1 MTDPMGTEMDNQGK
15 ARAAFLLRPH
25 THALALE
32 QRILFDGAAA
42 AAVDQQHHD
51 SQATEA
57 KDSTPPATAVEARAQ
72 AAAPAPA
79 PRNLVVIDA
88 RLENRDQLAANL
100 PVGSTALVVD
110 AGQDA
115 IAAISNALAQLG
127 QVDSIQVFSHGA
139 TGQFTLGNQTF
150 TAQTVDQLGE
160 RLSAWRSELSS
171 SADIQLY
178 GCDVGAGSAGQ
189 ALVNELARWTGADVG
204 ASSNAT
210 GASSAGG
217 DWNLEVRNGDLD
229 KAIALSAD
237 TLSSFQ
243 GLLPDAS
250 PTVSISIPSP
260 DVLLGD
266 QFTFNIDL
274 RNTSSQVGYAPY
286 IDLFLPATG
295 KDGDDGIRFVSASY
309 LGQAVKSF
317 VVTFDAA
324 GNATHPLAK
333 DASGNA
339 LVINAASVGMK
350 PGDQFVVLQVPYAS
364 VSQDQPTITLQVNA
378 TLSNL
383 ADTSLTGGSP
393 DLTINARGGFEYGND
408 SLNNPTV
415 DPSLVEATLHGLVIH
430 PTLLDITQSINMNEG
445 ETATGPNFVHT
456 QTVTVTPADG
466 QTLHNVV
473 VTQSVP
479 ADVRVT
485 AITPG
490 AGGTLTSVTLRNGTV
505 LTDPALIN
513 AAIADPNI
521 FVVAYTIEYATLSA
535 PTSSTVDF
543 YVPEVGADG
552 NPVIDPTTGNPVTI
566 SFGPPTATGQWTPLD
581 PRDLTPP
588 ATDVDFT
595 ATGDGTGA
603 QFVAKSI
610 TLQKQAVL
618 QNDTGSTGLS
628 PGDTL
633 RYVLNVA
640 LSDYFAFGQNILREG
655 EFTITDTLA
664 DGQSIVGTPTMT
676 ISQNG
681 VSQTI
686 ALSYTSVVNADGT
699 TTLTVDIGKSIVN
712 AVGGQGL
719 GALFGDL
726 AFDDVQTAATTA
738 VISYNAR
745 INQAYT
751 TSHPPHTEI
760 NEGDRLGNN
769 ATVSANVLEDL
780 INLSQLPQTDGSSTL
795 STIPTSQVDIDLLK
809 VNGGNPPAD
818 GELRPGDVV
827 TFQLS
832 YDLVTGDYENFSLT
846 AYLPLPLLNVSGI
859 SWGVGNG
866 VGQWSFGAGDSDPS
880 RAISVSSGAGN
891 SVVFTFGNYTVNQ
904 AAGGRIELTFT
915 LRVGDQPF
923 ADQRSLDVLA
933 QSSQTTTIDKTV
945 LVSSDIAVVQSIAE
959 PVLNIKHGVVSSYNG
974 TVTGTT
980 GTWNKPGTT
989 GVPFSGSVT
998 DLSAIDGNITGID
1011 GGDMLRL
1018 ATALENTGG
1027 GGAFDVVT
1035 SITLPPDLSF
1045 VGGSLAAANLQIYR
1059 GDGTLLRAGVDYS
1072 VSGNQIT
1079 FLDAGFVA
1087 SLLPGRAGTT
1097 ADTSGQNIV
1106 VITYDVVANN
1116 AIAAGRT
1123 LQSTAVLSNY
1133 ASVNNGTDFTP
1144 TDLTDLANQQVA
1156 TPEIR
1161 KVFAGGSLTDNDSS
1175 ASHTTGNNL
1184 VVGES
1189 MLYDIVIT
1197 LPEGTTRNLSIDDL
1211 IPAGLRLDPSFNG
1224 GLGYQLILT
1233 AGGSGGSLSRDFL
1246 GNIVI
1251 SGMSGVGGTLGADGV
1266 DARFTFSASTTG
1278 VDNELGNNSFV
1289 IRVQLVVSNVQGNQA
1304 TRSLQNDARLR
1315 YQDPDGDTPN
1325 GSTPLDRTVNRS
1337 GGAPTVVVREPT
1349 LQITQAITSTPGV
1362 GGYDQG
1368 DRVDFTVT
1376 ISNGNGANDYA
1387 AFDINLLDIL
1397 PTELDNITLT
1407 GVLYQG
1413 GATNNGG
1420 VDFVI
1425 QNGRLI
1431 TASGANID
1439 IAKGG
1444 SITLRLTGVVNATAA
1459 GQATFANNARV
1470 QWTSLD
1476 GVNAGERTGADGVL
1490 NGGDLNDY
1498 RQISALLFPVSN
1510 GILISRV
1517 GGLPDTPPPSDGG
1530 GVITSAINE
1539 NVAIGELIRYRV
1551 VVLVPAGDN
1560 PNYQVRI
1567 ELAAGLEFLPADLN
1581 NILIALVSDNPNGLT
1596 TDANLIKGGT
1606 LWMPGSETSPVAGY
1620 LMPDLSGVNPTG
1632 IFDGNAT
1639 NLNIVK
1645 NADGSQTV
1653 TFNLGNVVNR
1663 ETVDGNIE
1671 GIVLDFNVRVTN
1683 VASNQ
1688 AGSTL
1693 GVKAIEHVG
1702 LPGQDV
1708 DRGMSDT
1715 LLEHV
1720 VEPSFDHVYKQVI
1733 DIQPGPSST
1742 TATVSVDFTQ
1752 NGGVPAY
1759 NVHLQDQFPNGSNYQ
1774 VQSILLNGTALNLNS
1789 LPAGVRISTNGA
1801 LSVDFDR
1808 LAVGDKVQVI
1818 YRVTVPSAVV
1828 VDNAASSAVLTWT
1841 SLPTSFETS
1850 GWGGSVPGTA
1860 GTAGGERTGQDGA
1873 AGLNNYVLSDGL
1885 GLGVVQGTLWNDTLS
1900 ATSSVTPDGPG
1911 FAGRTVQLNWAGADN
1926 TFGTADDRVFTTTTD
1941 ANGQYKFAVLPTG
1954 SYLVVMPQSIQLAAD
1969 NRYNVR
1975 IDTDTGTSANGL
1987 GSVALSLGEG
1997 AVRNADAG
2005 YVHLNEAP
2013 VNTIAGQHGQEDTVL
2028 HVLGLA
2034 IADSDAG
2041 SGIISVTLSVVNGVL
2056 WQTGTPPASNATPP
2070 GGAGRSLTLTGT
2082 LAQLN
2087 VLLSQVY
2094 YKGDQDFNTFR
2105 NAETLT
2111 MTTNDQGNFG
2121 DANGDGIPGQNPAD
2135 ALTDVDQVQIIVD
2148 PVNDPP
2154 IAVNDAADAV
2164 EAGGTNNQT
2173 PGSNPSFNVMSND
2186 SDVDIATNNDR
2197 IQVTSAG
2204 RQGGIQFGVQPNV
2217 ARIVTGAHGTLE
2229 IYSTGVV
2236 IYTVNNDDAA
2246 VQALRQFSDTLAD
2259 TFTYTI
2265 TDLSGATSTATIT
2278 ITIHGANDTPVAGD
2292 DAGNANEAGGVLNG
2306 DYDSVRDDAT
2316 GNVLGNDG
2324 DVDLNG
2330 ETKTVTGIR
2339 NLRERVS
2346 GPITDVPDGGSIDLD
2361 GTYGRLTIYSDGTYR
2376 YVVDN
2381 TKTAVERLVVGDT
2394 LLDYFTYR
2402 VTDEGGLSD
2411 LAELRITI
2419 HGSYDNPV
2427 ASDDR
2432 AVAQAAA
2439 TNDPSLESN
2448 PTGNVIL
2455 FPSRPGSAT
2464 QPGGN
2469 GVDTDV
2475 DRIDRPSAKLSV
2487 IGIGSGP
2494 EGTLTTLEGVQAG
2507 STSISG
2513 GKVID
2518 AIYAEINGSVAI
2530 DPDPFGT
2537 LTIGADGSFKFDVNS
2552 DNTTIRNL
2560 PVGQA
2565 VVVYYTY
2572 EIVDQ
2577 EGLKDRAQLVITIRG
2592 VNDPPVAQIVV
2603 GTAIEKGGVANN
2615 TGGSDAGGDVTLN
2628 ATDPEGDP
2636 INVYSVNGQTF
2647 PVDPSD
2653 PTNLTLP
2660 LVVNGTYG
2668 TLTIYRDGTYS
2679 FALNNANLDVEGLR
2693 LNTDRLFEGFTY
2705 VLTDHDPNDPTPVTP
2720 SELSD
2725 PSFILIVIHGAND
2738 NPVATDDG
2746 VQAVEAGGINNNHPG
2761 SDPSGN
2767 VLDNDTDVDSVDNG
2781 ETKTVGSVRTGAES
2795 AAGTAGS
2802 LGIELRGTYG
2812 WLTLNADGSYH
2823 YRLDNNDPRVQAL
2836 RTPADQLID
2845 DFTYAVVDTEGAQD
2859 LATLRITIIG
2869 ANDTPVAQNDNVVA
2883 IEKGGR
2889 DNNLPGFNPSG
2900 NVLTNDTDVDGG
2912 DVLEVTGV
2920 RQGLSNGTLGTAFTG
2935 TYGTLTLNADGTFS
2949 YVLDNDNPLVEALRN
2964 DDDRL
2969 EETFTYSIRDRDGAT
2984 SVAQLTISIHG
2995 RNDAP
3000 HAPSLSVIAVEAGG
3014 TFNGTPGISPT
3025 GNSLT
3030 DVRDVDA
3037 YGETRLVNG
3046 IRNGD
3051 RDSNGTFNAVDTT
3064 DTTLIGRYGVLH
3076 ITADGRF
3083 QYFIDNRLPAV
3094 EALKPGESLVEFFSY
3109 QVVDADGASDIGVL
3123 RVTVLGAWD
3132 APVAHDDLSLAL
3144 AQTQDGGTGYN
3155 PSGNVLTNDTD
3166 VDAGDGKVVSGIR
3179 VGAEVAGGTLEAVNA
3194 GTSNADGTIIQ
3205 GLYGQLIIGSDGS
3218 YTYNVD
3224 SDNPTVQAL
3233 SLLQTLVEHFTY
3245 EVRDNGG
3252 LVDLAQL
3259 SIIVFGRNDAP
3270 HANADSADA
3279 QEAGGLHNATPGLNP
3294 SGNVVANDTDLEG
3307 DTLTVFD
3314 IRTGGD
3320 ASGPANGVVGTPLRG
3335 LYGTLLMNAN
3345 GSWTYEVDNTLP
3357 AVEALRL
3364 SGQTLTEVF
3373 TYGIHDKFNASDFAR
3388 LTIVIHGANDTP
3400 IASDDA
3406 ATAVEAGGVNN
3417 GTPGVDPTGNVLDN
3431 DSDVD
3436 SPANGETRQVVQFS
3450 AENGRSVSAGQSLQ
3464 GLYGTLV
3471 INADGSYRYVVDNSN
3486 PTVQA
3491 MRSAGETLTEVF
3503 TYRMRDTAGAT
3514 SDARLTLTIQGA
3526 NDNPVARDDSNFASD
3541 QVPAPHTSGNVLPND
3556 SDVDGGDQLTVTGIR
3571 TGQENESGTAGSIGQ
3586 PIAGR
3591 YGTLVLNADG
3601 SYTYTIDL
3609 SNKEVL
3615 AAAGLGQVLKDYFTY
3630 TISDL
3635 TGLTDQAQLTI
3646 TLDISTPYIPPGP
3659 YVGLFAEDGRPHE
3672 PPLGFDPAIFVQP
3685 VVERID
3691 HNLSLSA
3698 WGADGSNID
3707 IFATPEIESQSIGAQ
3722 LGQVKGQF
3730 VARAVGESRRASD
3743 LDKRW
3748 VEGRHGVTSL
3758 SADGLLPDPSLW
3770 APLPGDMVAK
3780 SDKTAQT
3787 ARGFRAQLRDAA
3799 QRRSGN
3805 P

>member
-1 MTDPMGTEMDNQGK
+1 MDNQGK

-51 SQATEA
+51 SQPTEA

-72 AAAPAPA
+72 AAAPAPGA

-100 PVGSTALVVD
+100 PVGTTALVVD

-127 QVDSIQVFSHGA
+127 KVDSIQVFSHGA
-139 TGQFTLGNQTF
+139 TGQFTLGSQTF

-160 RLSAWRSELSS
+160 RLSAWRSELSPG
-171 SADIQLY
+171 ADIQLY
-178 GCDVGAGSAGQ
+178 GCDTGAGSAGQ
-189 ALVNELARWTGADVG
+189 TLVNELARWTGADVG
-204 ASSNAT
+204 ASSNTT
-210 GASSAGG
+210 GSTAAGG
-217 DWNLEVRNGDLD
+217 DWNLEVRAGDLD
-229 KAIALSAD
+229 KNIALSAS
-237 TLSSFQ
+237 TLDHFQ
-243 GLLPDAS
+243 GLLANAS

-266 QFTFNIDL
+266 QFTFNVDL
-274 RNTSSQVGYAPY
+274 RNTSSQVGFAPY

-309 LGQAVKSF
+309 LGHAVKSY

-333 DASGNA
+333 DASGKA
-339 LVINAASVGMK
+339 LVITAASVGMK

-364 VSQDQPTITLQVNA
+364 VSQDQPVISLQVTA

-383 ADTSLTGGSP
+383 ADTSLTTGSP

-415 DPSLVEATLHGLVIH
+415 DPSLVEASLHPLVIH
-430 PTLLDITQSINMNEG
+430 PTLLDITQSINMTEG

-505 LTDPALIN
+505 LTNPALIN

-521 FVVAYTIEYATLSA
+521 FVVSYSITYATLSA

-552 NPVIDPTTGNPVTI
+552 DPVIDPTTGNPVTI
-566 SFGPPTATGQWTPLD
+566 GFGAPTATGQWTPLD
-581 PRDLTPP
+581 PRDVTPP
-588 ATDVDFT
+588 ATDVDFS

-610 TLQKQAVL
+610 TLQKQALL
-618 QNDTGSTGLS
+618 QNDIGSTGLS

-640 LSDYFAFGQNILREG
+640 LSDYFAFGENLLREG
-655 EFTITDTLA
+655 QFTVTDTLA
-664 DGQSIVGTPTMT
+664 DGQRIVGTPTMT

-681 VSQTI
+681 VPQTI
-686 ALSYTSVVNADGT
+686 ALVYSAVANADGT
-699 TTLTVDIGKSIVN
+699 TTLTVDIGASILN
-712 AVGGQGL
+712 AVNNLGL
-719 GALFGDL
+719 GALYGDL

-738 VISYNAR
+738 VISYNAI

-769 ATVSANVLEDL
+769 ATVSATVLEDA
-780 INLSQLPQTDGSSTL
+780 INIGALQSDGSSTL
-795 STIPTSQVDIDLLK
+795 STIPTSQVDINLLK

-832 YDLVTGDYENFSLT
+832 YNLVTGDYENFSLT

-859 SWGVGNG
+859 GWSVGNG
-866 VGQWSFGAGDSDPS
+866 VGQWSLGAGNSDPA
-880 RAISVSSGAGN
+880 RAITVSSGAGN
-891 SVVFTFGNYTVNQ
+891 SVVFNFGNYTVNQ
-904 AAGGRIELTFT
+904 TTGGRIELTFT

-945 LVSSDIAVVQSIAE
+945 LVSSDVAVVQSIAE

-980 GTWNKPGTT
+980 GTWNKPGTS
-989 GVPFSGSVT
+989 GVPFGGSVT
-998 DLSAIDGNITGID
+998 DLAAIDGNITGID

-1018 ATALENTGG
+1018 ATAIENTGG

-1035 SITLPPDLSF
+1035 SITLPPDLAF

-1072 VSGNQIT
+1072 VSGSQIT
-1079 FLDAGFVA
+1079 FLDANFTA

-1123 LQSTAVLSNY
+1123 LQSTAILSNY

-1144 TDLTDLANQQVA
+1144 TDLTDIASQQVA
-1156 TPEIR
+1156 APEIR
-1161 KVFAGGSLTDNDSS
+1161 KVFAGGSLSDNDSS

-1189 MLYDIVIT
+1189 MLYDIVVT

-1211 IPAGLRLDPSFNG
+1211 IPAGLRLDTSFNG
-1224 GLGYQLILT
+1224 GRGYQLILT
-1233 AGGSGGSLSRDFL
+1233 AAGSGGSLSRDFL
-1246 GNIVI
+1246 GSIVI

-1266 DARFTFSASTTG
+1266 DARFAFSASTAG
-1278 VDNELGNNSFV
+1278 VDNEAGNSSFV
-1289 IRVQLVVSNVQGNQA
+1289 IRVQLVVSNVIGNQA
-1304 TRSLQNDARLR
+1304 TRSLQNDARLV

-1325 GSTPLDRTVNRS
+1325 GTTPLDRTVNRS
-1337 GGAPTVVVREPT
+1337 GGAPTVIVREPT
-1349 LQITQAITSTPGV
+1349 LQITQAITSTPGI

-1425 QNGRLI
+1425 QNGQLI
-1431 TASGANID
+1431 TANGANID

-1476 GVNAGERTGADGVL
+1476 GTNASERTGADGVL
-1490 NGGDLNDY
+1490 NGGTLNDY

-1517 GGLPDTPPPSDGG
+1517 GGLPDTPPPSDGA
-1530 GVITSAINE
+1530 GVTTSAINE
-1539 NVAIGELIRYRV
+1539 NVAVGELIRYRV

-1560 PNYQVRI
+1560 PNYQLRL
-1567 ELAAGLEFLPADLN
+1567 ELAAGLQFLPADLN

-1596 TDANLIKGGT
+1596 TDASLIKGGT
-1606 LWMPGSETSPVAGY
+1606 LWMAGSEASPVAGY
-1620 LMPDLSGVNPTG
+1620 ITPDLSGVNPTG

-1639 NLNIVK
+1639 HLNIVT
-1645 NADGSQTV
+1645 NANGSQTV
-1653 TFNLGNVVNR
+1653 TFNLGNVINR

-1708 DRGMSDT
+1708 DRGTSNT

-1720 VEPSFDHVYKQVI
+1720 VEPSFDRVHKQVV
-1733 DIQPGPSST
+1733 DIQPGPSTT

-1759 NVHLQDQFPNGSNYQ
+1759 NVHLQDQFPSGSNYQ
-1774 VQSILLNGTALNLNS
+1774 VQSILLNGTALNLGS
-1789 LPAGVRISTNGA
+1789 LPAGIRVSTGGA

-1841 SLPTSFETS
+1841 SLPTSFETG
-1850 GWGGSVPGTA
+1850 GWGGSVPGAA
-1860 GTAGGERTGQDGA
+1860 GTASGERTGQDGA
-1873 AGLNNYVLSDGL
+1873 AGLNNYVLSDGV
-1885 GLGVVQGTLWNDTLS
+1885 GLGVVQGTLWNDTNS
-1900 ATSSVTPDGPG
+1900 ATGSITPDGPG
-1911 FAGRTVQLNWAGADN
+1911 FAGRAVQLTWAGADN
-1926 TFGTADDRVFTTTTD
+1926 SFGTADDRVFNTVTD

-1954 SYLVVMPQSIQLAAD
+1954 NYLVVMPKSFQLAAD
-1969 NRYNVR
+1969 NRFNVR
-1975 IDTDTGTSANGL
+1975 IDTDTGTSASGL

-2013 VNTIAGQHGQEDTVL
+2013 VNTLAGQHGREDTVL
-2028 HVLGLA
+2028 HLLGLA
-2034 IADSDAG
+2034 VADADAG
-2041 SGIISVTLSVVNGVL
+2041 SGILSVTLSVQHGVL
-2056 WQTGTPPASNATPP
+2056 WQTATAPGPNAVPP

-2148 PVNDPP
+2148 PVNDAP
-2154 IAVNDAADAV
+2154 IARNDAADAV

-2173 PGSNPSFNVMSND
+2173 PGSNPSFNALAND
-2186 SDVDIATNNDR
+2186 SDVDIATNNDVIR
-2197 IQVTSAG
+2197 VATAG
-2204 RQGGIQFGVQPNV
+2204 RQGGTQFLVPNGSFQ
-2217 ARIVTGAHGTLE
+2217 AIAGGHGLLV
-2229 IYSTGVV
+2229 IYSSGAVT
-2236 IYTVNNDDAA
+2236 YTVDNTDAA
-2246 VQALRQFSDTLAD
+2246 VQALRQFSDTLTD

-2265 TDLSGATSTATIT
+2265 TDLAGATSTATIT
-2278 ITIHGANDTPVAGD
+2278 ITIHGANDAPVAVD
-2292 DAGNANEAGGVLNG
+2292 DPDSAAEAGGVNNSSG
-2306 DYDSVRDDAT
+2306 GQDAV
-2316 GNVLGNDG
+2316 GNVLTNDT
-2324 DVDLNG
+2324 DVDQFG

-2339 NLRERVS
+2339 TLRERVP
-2346 GPITDVPDGGSIDLD
+2346 GPITDVVSGVPQVIV
-2361 GTYGRLTIYSDGTYR
+2361 GTYGTLTINSDGSYR

-2381 TKTAVERLVVGDT
+2381 TKTAVERLVPGDT
-2394 LLDYFTYR
+2394 LNEYFTYR
-2402 VTDEGGLSD
+2402 VTDAGGLSD

-2419 HGSYDNPV
+2419 SGNHDNPV

-2439 TNDPSLESN
+2439 TNDPTLESN

-2455 FPSRPGSAT
+2455 FPSRPGSIT

-2475 DRIDRPSAKLSV
+2475 DRIDRPSSKLSV
-2487 IGIGSGP
+2487 IGIGSMREDPSTPLAGVGA
-2494 EGTLTTLEGVQAG
+2494 GT
-2507 STSISG
+2507 TSSNGTAIS
-2513 GKVID
+2513 
-2518 AIYAEINGSVAI
+2518 ASYAEINGAVVT

-2537 LTIGADGSFKFDVNS
+2537 LTIGADGSFRFDVNS
-2552 DNTTIRNL
+2552 DNATIQGL
-2560 PVGQA
+2560 PAGQA

-2603 GTAIEKGGVANN
+2603 ATAVEKGGIGNN
-2615 TGGSDAGGDVTLN
+2615 TGGSDPSGDITLN
-2628 ATDPEGDP
+2628 ATDPDGDL
-2636 INVYSVNGQTF
+2636 ISVYSVNGQTF
-2647 PVDPSD
+2647 PVDPSR
-2653 PTNLTLP
+2653 P

-2668 TLTIYRDGTYS
+2668 TLTIFRDGTYRY
-2679 FALNNANLDVEGLR
+2679 ALNNNDPTVDGLR
-2693 LNTDRLFEGFTY
+2693 LNTDHLFDGFTY
-2705 VLTDHDPNDPTPVTP
+2705 VLADDNASVGL
-2720 SELSD
+2720 SE
-2725 PSFILIVIHGAND
+2725 PSFVLIVIHGAND

-2746 VQAVEAGGINNNHPG
+2746 AVSVEAGGVNNNQPG

-2767 VLDNDTDVDSVDNG
+2767 VLDNDSDVDAVDLG
-2781 ETKTVGSVRTGAES
+2781 ETKAVDSVRTGSEFAT
-2795 AAGTAGS
+2795 GTAGS
-2802 LGIELRGTYG
+2802 LGVELRGTYG

-2823 YRLDNNDPRVQAL
+2823 YRLDNSDPRVQAL
-2836 RTPADQLID
+2836 RSAADQLTD
-2845 DFTYAVVDTEGAQD
+2845 DFTYAVIDTAGAQD
-2859 LATLRITIIG
+2859 LATLRITIHG
-2869 ANDTPVAQNDNVVA
+2869 ANDTPVAQNDNVIA

-2900 NVLTNDTDVDGG
+2900 NVLANDSDVDAG
-2912 DVLEVTGV
+2912 DTLVVTGV
-2920 RQGLSNGTLGTAFTG
+2920 RQGLNNGALGTAFVG

-2964 DDDRL
+2964 DNDRL
-2969 EETFTYSIRDRDGAT
+2969 EETFTYSIRDLAGAT

-3000 HAPSLSVIAVEAGG
+3000 HAPALAVFATEAGG

-3051 RDSNGTFNAVDTT
+3051 RSSNGTFNAVGNA
-3064 DTTLIGRYGVLH
+3064 DTTLLGRYGVLH
-3076 ITADGRF
+3076 IRADGQF
-3083 QYFIDNRLPAV
+3083 QYFINNRLPEV

-3144 AQTQDGGTGYN
+3144 AQTQNGGTGYN
-3155 PSGNVLTNDTD
+3155 PSGNVLNNDTD

-3179 VGAEVAGGTLEAVNA
+3179 VGTEAAGGTLEAVTA
-3194 GTSNADGTIIQ
+3194 GTSNADGTLIQ

-3224 SDNPTVQAL
+3224 SNNPAVQAL
-3233 SLLQTLVEHFTY
+3233 SLLETLVERFTY

-3259 SIIVFGRNDAP
+3259 NIIVFGRNDAP
-3270 HANADSADA
+3270 HANPDA
-3279 QEAGGLHNATPGLNP
+3279 AEAIEAGGLHNATPGFNP

-3335 LYGTLLMNAN
+3335 LYGTLLMNAD
-3345 GSWTYEVDNTLP
+3345 GSWSYEVDNSLP

-3373 TYGIHDKFNASDFAR
+3373 TYGIHDKFNASDYAR
-3388 LTIVIHGANDTP
+3388 LTIVIRGANDTP
-3400 IASDDA
+3400 IARDDA

-3417 GTPGVDPTGNVLDN
+3417 GTPGVDPSGNVLDN

-3436 SPANGETRQVVQFS
+3436 SVANGETRQVVQFS
-3450 AENGRSVSAGQSLQ
+3450 AQNGRSANAGQSLQ

-3471 INADGSYRYVVDNSN
+3471 INADGSYRYLVDNSN

-3491 MRSAGETLTEVF
+3491 LRSAGETLTEVF

-3556 SDVDGGDQLTVTGIR
+3556 SDVDGGDRLSVSGIR
-3571 TGQENESGTAGSIGQ
+3571 TGQENESGTAGTVGQ

-3609 SNKEVL
+3609 SNPEVL

-3630 TISDL
+3630 TVSDL
-3635 TGLTDQAQLTI
+3635 AGATDQALLTI

-3659 YVGLFAEDGRPHE
+3659 YVGLFAEDGRPLD
-3672 PPLGFDPAIFVQP
+3672 PVLGLEPAIFVQP

-3698 WGADGSNID
+3698 WGADGSNINL
-3707 IFATPEIESQSIGAQ
+3707 FATPEIQSLSLGAQ
-3722 LGQVKGQF
+3722 LGQIKGQF

-3780 SDKTAQT
+3780 PDKTAQT

>member
-1 MTDPMGTEMDNQGK
+1 MDNQGK

-51 SQATEA
+51 SQAAEA
-57 KDSTPPATAVEARAQ
+57 KDSAPPATAVEARAQ
-72 AAAPAPA
+72 ASAPAPSA

-100 PVGSTALVVD
+100 PVGSSALVID

-115 IAAISNALAQLG
+115 IATISNALAQLG
-127 QVDSIQVFSHGA
+127 KVDSIQVFSHGA

-150 TAQTVDQLGE
+150 TAQTVDQLGD
-160 RLSAWRSELSS
+160 RLSTWRSELSPG
-171 SADIQLY
+171 ADIQLY

-189 ALVNELARWTGADVG
+189 TLVNELARWTGADVG

-210 GASSAGG
+210 GSTRAGG
-217 DWNLEVRNGDLD
+217 DWNLEVRSGDVD
-229 KAIALSAD
+229 KGIALSAS
-237 TLSSFQ
+237 TLDHFQ
-243 GLLPDAS
+243 GLLANAS
-250 PTVSISIPSP
+250 PTVSVSIPSNN
-260 DVLLGD
+260 VLLGD
-266 QFTFNIDL
+266 QFTFNVDL

-286 IDLFLPATG
+286 VDLFLPATG

-333 DASGNA
+333 DSSGNP
-339 LVINAASVGMK
+339 LVISAASVGMK

-364 VSQDQPTITLQVNA
+364 VSQDQPVISLQVNA
-378 TLSNL
+378 SLSNL
-383 ADTSLTGGSP
+383 ADTSLTTGSP

-408 SLNNPTV
+408 ALNNPTV
-415 DPSLVEATLHGLVIH
+415 DPSLVEASLHPLVIH
-430 PTLLDITQSINMNEG
+430 PTLLDITQSINMTEG

-479 ADVRVT
+479 DDVRVT

-490 AGGTLTSVTLRNGTV
+490 AGGTLSSVTLRNGTV

-513 AAIADPNI
+513 AAIADPNV
-521 FVVAYTIEYATLSA
+521 FVVSYTITYATLSA
-535 PTSSTVDF
+535 PTSATVDF
-543 YVPEVGADG
+543 YVPEIGADG
-552 NPVIDPTTGNPVTI
+552 NPVLDPTTGNPVTI
-566 SFGPPTATGQWTPLD
+566 SFGPPTASGQWTPLD
-581 PRDLTPP
+581 PRDVTPP
-588 ATDVDFT
+588 ATDVDFS

-603 QFVAKSI
+603 RFVAKSI

-640 LSDYFAFGQNILREG
+640 LSDYFAFGENILREG
-655 EFTITDTLA
+655 RFTITDTLA

-681 VSQTI
+681 ASQTI
-686 ALSYTSVVNADGT
+686 ALVYSAVANADGT
-699 TTLTVDIGKSIVN
+699 TTLTIDIGTSVLN
-712 AVGGQGL
+712 AVGGLGV

-738 VISYNAR
+738 VISYNAV
-745 INQAYT
+745 IKQAYT
-751 TSHPPHTEI
+751 TSHPPHSEI
-760 NEGDRLGNN
+760 NEGDSLGNN
-769 ATVSANVLEDL
+769 ATVSATVLEDI
-780 INLSQLPQTDGSSTL
+780 INIGGLQSDGSSTL
-795 STIPTSQVDIDLLK
+795 STIPTSQVDIDLLR
-809 VNGGNPPAD
+809 VNGANPPAD

-832 YDLVTGDYENFSLT
+832 YNLVTGDYENFSLT

-859 SWGVGNG
+859 GWAVGNG
-866 VGQWSFGAGDSDPS
+866 VGQWSLGPGNSDPA
-880 RAISVSSGAGN
+880 RAITVTSGTGN
-891 SVVFTFGNYTVNQ
+891 SVVFNFGNYTVNQ
-904 AAGGRIELTFT
+904 TSGGRIELTFT

-933 QSSQTTTIDKTV
+933 QSSQTTTINKTV

-980 GTWNKPGTT
+980 GTWNKPGTS
-989 GVPFSGSVT
+989 GVPFSGKVT

-1018 ATALENTGG
+1018 ATAIENSGG

-1035 SITLPPDLSF
+1035 SITLPPDLAF

-1059 GDGTLLRAGVDYS
+1059 GDGTLLRSGVDYS

-1087 SLLPGRAGTT
+1087 SLLPGRAGTA

-1123 LQSTAVLSNY
+1123 LQSTAILSNY

-1144 TDLTDLANQQVA
+1144 TDLTDIANQQVA
-1156 TPEIR
+1156 APEIR
-1161 KVFAGGSLTDNDSS
+1161 KVFAGGSLSDNDSS

-1189 MLYDIVIT
+1189 MLYDIVVT

-1211 IPAGLRLDPSFNG
+1211 IPAGLRLDTSFNG
-1224 GLGYQLILT
+1224 GRGYQLILT
-1233 AGGSGGSLSRDFL
+1233 AAGSGGSLSRDFL

-1266 DARFTFSASTTG
+1266 DARFTFSASNNG
-1278 VDNELGNNSFV
+1278 VDNETGNNSFV
-1289 IRVQLVVSNVQGNQA
+1289 IRVQLVASNVMSNQA
-1304 TRSLQNDARLR
+1304 TRSLQNDARLV

-1325 GSTPLDRTVNRS
+1325 GVTPLDRTVNRS

-1368 DRVDFTVT
+1368 DRVDFTLT

-1425 QNGRLI
+1425 QNGQLI
-1431 TASGANID
+1431 TANGANID

-1459 GQATFANNARV
+1459 GEATFANNARV

-1476 GVNAGERTGADGVL
+1476 GANAGERTGADGVL
-1490 NGGDLNDY
+1490 NGGTLNDY

-1539 NVAIGELIRYRV
+1539 NVAIGEVIRYRV

-1567 ELAAGLEFLPADLN
+1567 ELGAGLQFLPADLN

-1606 LWMPGSETSPVAGY
+1606 LWMQGNETSPVAGY

-1639 NLNIVK
+1639 NLRITTNG
-1645 NADGSQTV
+1645 NGSQTV

-1708 DRGMSDT
+1708 DRGTSDT

-1720 VEPSFDHVYKQVI
+1720 VEPSFDRVFKQVI
-1733 DIQPGPSST
+1733 DIQPGPSTT

-1774 VQSILLNGTALNLNS
+1774 VQGILLNGTALNLNS

-1850 GWGGSVPGTA
+1850 GWGGSVPGAA
-1860 GTAGGERTGQDGA
+1860 GTASGERTGQDGA

-1885 GLGVVQGTLWNDTLS
+1885 GLGVVQGTLWNDTNS
-1900 ATSSVTPDGPG
+1900 ATGSITPDGPG
-1911 FAGRTVQLNWAGADN
+1911 FAGRTVQLTWAGADN
-1926 TFGTADDRVFTTTTD
+1926 SFGTADDRVFSTVTD

-1954 SYLVVMPQSIQLAAD
+1954 NYLVVMPQSFQLAAD
-1969 NRYNVR
+1969 NRFNVR
-1975 IDTDTGTSANGL
+1975 IDTDTGTSASGL
-1987 GSVALSLGEG
+1987 GSVSLALGEG
-1997 AVRNADAG
+1997 AMRNADAG

-2028 HVLGLA
+2028 HLLGLA
-2034 IADSDAG
+2034 VADSDAG
-2041 SGIISVTLSVVNGVL
+2041 SGILSITLTVQHGVL

-2070 GGAGRSLTLTGT
+2070 GGAGRTLTLTGT

-2111 MTTNDQGNFG
+2111 MTTNDRGNFG

-2154 IAVNDAADAV
+2154 IARNDAADAV

-2173 PGSNPSFNVMSND
+2173 PGSNPSFNVLDND
-2186 SDVDIATNNDR
+2186 SDVDIATNNDVIR
-2197 IQVTSAG
+2197 VTSVG
-2204 RQGGIQFGVQPNV
+2204 KLGSPELGVSNNTF
-2217 ARIVTGAHGTLE
+2217 RIVSGDYGALL
-2229 IYSTGVV
+2229 IYSTGAA
-2236 IYTVNNDDAA
+2236 IYLVDNSDAA
-2246 VQALRQFSDTLAD
+2246 VQALRLSTDTLTD

-2265 TDLSGATSTATIT
+2265 TDLAGATSSASIT
-2278 ITIHGANDTPVAGD
+2278 ITIHGANDAPVAGD
-2292 DAGNANEAGGVLNG
+2292 DLGNATEAGGRNNG
-2306 DYDSVRDDAT
+2306 DYSPTQDAT
-2316 GNVLGNDG
+2316 GNVLTNDT
-2324 DVDLNG
+2324 DVDQNG
-2330 ETKTVTGIR
+2330 ETKAVTGIR

-2346 GPITDVPDGGSIDLD
+2346 GPITDVPSGGSVSLD
-2361 GTYGRLTIYSDGTYR
+2361 GTYGRLTINADGSYR

-2381 TKTAVERLVVGDT
+2381 TKTAVERLVRGDT
-2394 LLDYFTYR
+2394 LIDYFTYR
-2402 VTDEGGLSD
+2402 VTDKGGLSD

-2419 HGSYDNPV
+2419 TGSYDNPV
-2427 ASDDR
+2427 ASDDQ

-2439 TNDPSLESN
+2439 TNDPTLESN

-2455 FPSRPGSAT
+2455 FPSRPGTIT

-2475 DRIDRPSAKLSV
+2475 DRIDRPSSKLSV
-2487 IGIGSGP
+2487 IGIGSMREDPSALLNGVGADTNSSN
-2494 EGTLTTLEGVQAG
+2494 GTPVNAT
-2507 STSISG
+2507 
-2513 GKVID
+2513 
-2518 AIYAEINGSVAI
+2518 YAEINGVAVT

-2552 DNTTIRNL
+2552 DNITIRNL
-2560 PVGQA
+2560 PAGQA

-2592 VNDPPVAQIVV
+2592 VNDPPVAQIIVA
-2603 GTAIEKGGVANN
+2603 TAVEKGGVSNGS
-2615 TGGSDAGGDVTLN
+2615 GGSDPSGDVTTL
-2628 ATDPEGDP
+2628 AFDPDGDP
-2636 INVYSVNGQTF
+2636 ISVYSVNGQTF
-2647 PVDPSD
+2647 PAD
-2653 PTNLTLP
+2653 LTRP
-2660 LVVNGTYG
+2660 LVVAGTYG

-2679 FALNNANLDVEGLR
+2679 YALNNGDPTVEGLR
-2693 LNTDRLFEGFTY
+2693 LNTDHLFEGFTY
-2705 VLTDHDPNDPTPVTP
+2705 VLTDNTDPTGATG
-2720 SELSD
+2720 LSD

-2738 NPVATDDG
+2738 NPVASDDG
-2746 VQAVEAGGINNNHPG
+2746 MDPLHPVLAVEAGGVNNNHPG
-2761 SDPSGN
+2761 VDPSGN
-2767 VLDNDTDVDSVDNG
+2767 VLDNDTDVDSVDYD
-2781 ETKTVGSVRTGAES
+2781 ETKSVGSVRTGSEFAT
-2795 AAGTAGS
+2795 GTAGS
-2802 LGIELRGTYG
+2802 LGVELRGTYG
-2812 WLTLNADGSYH
+2812 WLTLNPDGSYH

-2836 RTPADQLID
+2836 RSAADQLTD
-2845 DFTYAVVDTEGAQD
+2845 DFTYAVVDTAGAQD
-2859 LATLRITIIG
+2859 LATLRITIHG
-2869 ANDTPVAQNDNVVA
+2869 ANDTPVAQNDNVLA

-2889 DNNLPGFNPSG
+2889 DNNLPGYNPSG
-2900 NVLTNDTDVDGG
+2900 NVLDNDRDVDAG
-2912 DVLEVTGV
+2912 DALVVTGV
-2920 RQGLSNGTLGTAFTG
+2920 RQGLRNGSLGRAFDG
-2935 TYGTLTLNADGTFS
+2935 AYGTLILNADGSFS

-2964 DDDRL
+2964 DNDRL
-2969 EETFTYSIRDRDGAT
+2969 EETFTYSIRDLAGAT

-3000 HAPSLSVIAVEAGG
+3000 HAPALAVFAVEAGG
-3014 TFNGTPGISPT
+3014 TFNGTAGVSPT

-3051 RDSNGTFNAVDTT
+3051 ISSNATFNAVGNG
-3064 DTTLIGRYGVLH
+3064 DTTLLGRYGVLH
-3076 ITADGRF
+3076 IKADGQF
-3083 QYFIDNRLPAV
+3083 QYFINNRLPEV

-3179 VGAEVAGGTLEAVNA
+3179 IGAEAAGGALEAVNA
-3194 GTSNADGTIIQ
+3194 GTSNADGTIVQ
-3205 GLYGQLIIGSDGS
+3205 GLYGQLIIGADGS

-3224 SDNPTVQAL
+3224 SDNPAVQAL

-3270 HANADSADA
+3270 HANPDSADA

-3307 DTLTVFD
+3307 DTLTVFE

-3320 ASGPANGVVGTPLRG
+3320 GSGPANGVVGTPLRG
-3335 LYGTLLMNAN
+3335 LYGTLLIQAD
-3345 GSWTYEVDNTLP
+3345 GSWSYEVDNNLA
-3357 AVEALRL
+3357 AVQALRL

-3373 TYGIHDKFNASDFAR
+3373 TYGIHDKFNASSQAR

-3406 ATAVEAGGVNN
+3406 AIAVEAGGVNN

-3450 AENGRSVSAGQSLQ
+3450 AENGHSASAGQSLQ

-3491 MRSAGETLTEVF
+3491 LRSAGETLTEVF

-3541 QVPAPHTSGNVLPND
+3541 QVLAPHTSGNVLPND
-3556 SDVDGGDQLTVTGIR
+3556 SDVDGGDQLSVTGIR
-3571 TGQENESGTAGSIGQ
+3571 TGQENESGRAGTIGQ

-3609 SNKEVL
+3609 SNPEVL

-3635 TGLTDQAQLTI
+3635 AGATDQALLTI

-3659 YVGLFAEDGRPHE
+3659 YVGLFAGDGRPLA
-3672 PPLGFDPAIFVQP
+3672 PVLGLEPAIFVQP

-3698 WGADGSNID
+3698 WGADGSNLD
-3707 IFATPEIESQSIGAQ
+3707 IFATPEIESQSLGAQ
-3722 LGQVKGQF
+3722 LGQIKGQF

-3748 VEGRHGVTSL
+3748 VDGRHGVTSL

-3770 APLPGDMVAK
+3770 APLPADMVAK
-3780 SDKTAQT
+3780 PDKTAQT

>member
-1 MTDPMGTEMDNQGK
+1 LTDPTGIEMDNQGK

-51 SQATEA
+51 TQAAEA
-57 KDSTPPATAVEARAQ
+57 KDSTPPATAVEARA
-72 AAAPAPA
+72 PAPSA

-100 PVGSTALVVD
+100 PVGSNSLVID

-127 QVDSIQVFSHGA
+127 KVDSIQVFSHGA

-150 TAQTVDQLGE
+150 TAQTVDQLGD
-160 RLSAWRSELSS
+160 RLSAWRGELNPG
-171 SADIQLY
+171 ADIQLY

-189 ALVNELARWTGADVG
+189 TLVNELARWTGADVG

-210 GASSAGG
+210 GSTRFGG
-217 DWNLEVRNGDLD
+217 DWNLEVRSGDVD
-229 KAIALSAD
+229 KGIALAAS
-237 TLSSFQ
+237 TLDHFQ
-243 GLLPDAS
+243 GLLANAS
-250 PTVSISIPSP
+250 PTVNIGIPST

-266 QFTFNIDL
+266 QFTFNVDL
-274 RNTSSQVGYAPY
+274 RNTSSQVGFAPY

-295 KDGDDGIRFVSASY
+295 KDGDDGIRFISASY
-309 LGQAVKSF
+309 LGQAVKSY

-324 GNATHPLAK
+324 GNAVHPLAK
-333 DASGNA
+333 DSNGNA
-339 LVINAASVGMK
+339 LVISAASVGMK

-364 VSQDQPTITLQVNA
+364 VSQDQPVISLQVNA
-378 TLSNL
+378 SLSNL
-383 ADTSLTGGSP
+383 ADTSLTTGSP
-393 DLTINARGGFEYGND
+393 DLTITARGGFEYGND

-415 DPSLVEATLHGLVIH
+415 DPSLVEATLHPLVIH
-430 PTLLDITQSINMNEG
+430 PTLLDITQSINMTEG

-456 QTVTVTPADG
+456 ETVTVTPADG

-479 ADVRVT
+479 EDVRVT

-505 LTDPALIN
+505 LTNPALIN
-513 AAIADPNI
+513 AAIADPNV
-521 FVVAYTIEYATLSA
+521 FVVSYTITYATLSA

-543 YVPEVGADG
+543 YVPEIGADG
-552 NPVIDPTTGNPVTI
+552 NPVLDPTTGNPVTI
-566 SFGPPTATGQWTPLD
+566 SFGPPTASGQWTPLD
-581 PRDLTPP
+581 PRDVTPP
-588 ATDVDFT
+588 NTQVDFS

-618 QNDTGSTGLS
+618 QIDTGTTGLS

-655 EFTITDTLA
+655 QFTVTDTLA
-664 DGQSIVGTPTMT
+664 DGQTLVGTPTMT

-681 VSQTI
+681 VTRSI
-686 ALSYTSVVNADGT
+686 ALVYSPPIVNADGT
-699 TTLTVDIGKSIVN
+699 TTLTLDIGTSLLN
-712 AVGGQGL
+712 AVGGLGL

-726 AFDDVQTAATTA
+726 SFDNQQTSATTA
-738 VISYNAR
+738 VISYNAL
-745 INQAYT
+745 INQAYV
-751 TSHPPHTEI
+751 SNHPPHKEI
-760 NEGDRLGNN
+760 NEGDSLGNN
-769 ATVSANVLEDL
+769 ATVTATIVEDAV
-780 INLSQLPQTDGSSTL
+780 NLGGTQSDGSSTL

-809 VNGGNPPAD
+809 VNGNNPPAD
-818 GELRPGDVV
+818 GELRPGDLV

-846 AYLPLPLLNVSGI
+846 AYLPLPLLNVSGLT
-859 SWGVGNG
+859 WTVGAG
-866 VGQWSFGAGDSDPS
+866 AGQWSLGLGNSDPG
-880 RAISVSSGAGN
+880 RTISVSSGAGN
-891 SVVFTFGNYTVNQ
+891 SVVFNFGNYTVNQ
-904 AAGGRIELTFT
+904 ITGGRIELTFT

-980 GTWNKPGTT
+980 GTWAKPGTG

-1018 ATALENTGG
+1018 ATAIENSGG

-1035 SITLPPDLSF
+1035 SITLPPDLTF

-1059 GDGTLLRAGVDYS
+1059 GDGTLLRLGVDYS
-1072 VSGNQIT
+1072 VAGNQIT

-1087 SLLPGRAGTT
+1087 SLLPGRAGTA
-1097 ADTSGQNIV
+1097 ADASGQNIV
-1106 VITYDVVANN
+1106 VITYDVVANTT
-1116 AIAAGRT
+1116 IAAGRT
-1123 LQSTAVLSNY
+1123 LQSTAILSNY

-1144 TDLTDLANQQVA
+1144 IDLTDVANQQVA
-1156 TPEIR
+1156 APEIR

-1189 MLYDIVIT
+1189 MLYDIVVT
-1197 LPEGTTRNLSIDDL
+1197 LPEGTTRNLTIDDL
-1211 IPAGLRLDPSFNG
+1211 IPAGLRLDTSFNG
-1224 GLGYQLILT
+1224 GRGYQLILT

-1251 SGMSGVGGTLGADGV
+1251 SGMTGVGGTLGADGV

-1278 VDNELGNNSFV
+1278 VDNEVGNNSFV

-1304 TRSLQNDARLR
+1304 TRSLQNDARMT

-1325 GSTPLDRTVNRS
+1325 GATPLDRTVNLT
-1337 GGAPTVVVREPT
+1337 GGAPTIVVREPT
-1349 LQITQAITSTPGV
+1349 LQITQTITSTPGV

-1368 DRVDFTVT
+1368 DRVDFTIT

-1387 AFDINLLDIL
+1387 AFDINLLDVL
-1397 PTELDNITLT
+1397 PTELDNVTLT

-1425 QNGRLI
+1425 QNGQLV
-1431 TASGANID
+1431 TANGANID

-1459 GQATFANNARV
+1459 GKAAFANNAQV

-1476 GVNAGERTGADGVL
+1476 GTNAGERTGADGVL
-1490 NGGDLNDY
+1490 NGGTLNDY
-1498 RQISALLFPVSN
+1498 RQISALLIPVSN

-1517 GGLPDTPPPSDGG
+1517 GGLPDTPPPSDGA
-1530 GVITSAINE
+1530 GVTTSAINE
-1539 NVAIGELIRYRV
+1539 TVAIGEVIRYRV

-1560 PNYQVRI
+1560 PDYQVRI

-1581 NILIALVSDNPNGLT
+1581 NILIALLSDNPGGLT
-1596 TDANLIKGGT
+1596 TDASLIKGGT
-1606 LWMPGSETSPVAGY
+1606 LWMSGSETSPVAAY
-1620 LMPDLSGVNPTG
+1620 LMSDLSGVEPTG

-1639 NLNIVK
+1639 NLRIVT
-1645 NADGSQTV
+1645 NANGSQTV
-1653 TFNLGNVVNR
+1653 TFNLGNLVNT
-1663 ETVDGNIE
+1663 ETVDGNLE
-1671 GIVLDFNVRVTN
+1671 GVVLDFNVRVTN

-1720 VEPSFDHVYKQVI
+1720 VEPNFDRVYKQVI

-1774 VQSILLNGTALNLNS
+1774 VQSILLNGTALNLAN
-1789 LPAGVRISTNGA
+1789 LPAGVRISTSGA

-1860 GTAGGERTGQDGA
+1860 GTSGGERTGQDGA
-1873 AGLNNYVLSDGL
+1873 SGLNNYVLSDGV
-1885 GLGVVQGTLWNDTLS
+1885 GLGVVQGTLWNDTNS
-1900 ATSSVTPDGPG
+1900 ATGSVTPDGPG
-1911 FAGRTVQLNWAGADN
+1911 FAGRTVQLTWAGSDN

-1954 SYLVVMPQSIQLAAD
+1954 NYLVVMPQSFQLAPD
-1969 NRYNVR
+1969 NRFQVR
-1975 IDTDTGTSANGL
+1975 IDTDTGTSSSGL
-1987 GSVALSLGEG
+1987 GSVSLSLGEG
-1997 AVRNADAG
+1997 ATRNADAG

-2028 HVLGLA
+2028 HLLGLV

-2041 SGIISVTLSVVNGVL
+2041 NGIMSVTLTVQHGVL
-2056 WQTGTPPASNATPP
+2056 WQTATAPGPNATPP
-2070 GGAGRSLTLTGT
+2070 GNAARTLTLTGT

-2111 MTTNDQGNFG
+2111 MTTNDRGNFG
-2121 DANGDGIPGQNPAD
+2121 DANNDGIPGQNPAD
-2135 ALTDVDQVQIIVD
+2135 ALTDTDQVQIIID
-2148 PVNDPP
+2148 PVNDAP
-2154 IAVNDAADAV
+2154 IARNDDAGAV
-2164 EAGGTNNQT
+2164 EAGGKNNQT
-2173 PGSNPSFNVMSND
+2173 PGSNPSFNVLAND
-2186 SDVDIATNNDR
+2186 SDVDIATNNDVLR
-2197 IQVTSAG
+2197 VISAG
-2204 RQGGIQFGVQPNV
+2204 RQGNNELAVPSGSFQT
-2217 ARIVTGAHGTLE
+2217 VTGQHGVMV
-2229 IYSTGVV
+2229 IFSTGVV
-2236 IYTVNNDDAA
+2236 IYTVDNNDTA
-2246 VQALRQFSDTLAD
+2246 VQQLRQFTDTLTD

-2265 TDLSGATSTATIT
+2265 TDLAGATATATIT
-2278 ITIHGANDTPVAGD
+2278 ITIHGANDTPVAVD
-2292 DAGNANEAGGVLNG
+2292 DPVTAVEAGGVNNNAPG
-2306 DYDSVRDDAT
+2306 VDPI
-2316 GNVLGNDG
+2316 GNVLLNDT
-2324 DVDLNG
+2324 DVDRYG
-2330 ETKTVTGIR
+2330 ESLSVTGIR
-2339 NLRERVS
+2339 NLRETAN
-2346 GPITDVPDGGSIDLD
+2346 GPITNVPPGGSITLV
-2361 GTYGRLTIYSDGTYR
+2361 GTYGSLTIDSAGNFH

-2381 TKTAVERLVVGDT
+2381 TKTAVERLVPGDT
-2394 LLDYFTYR
+2394 LIEYFTYR
-2402 VTDEGGLSD
+2402 VTDAGGLSD

-2419 HGSYDNPV
+2419 TGSYDNPV
-2427 ASDDR
+2427 ASDDQ

-2455 FPSRPGSAT
+2455 FPSRPGPIT

-2475 DRIDRPSAKLSV
+2475 DRVDRPSSKLV
-2487 IGIGSGP
+2487 LTGIASGTELSNP
-2494 EGTLTTLEGVQAG
+2494 TLLAVNG
-2507 STSISG
+2507 STDSSNG
-2513 GKVID
+2513 RAID
-2518 AIYAEINGSVAI
+2518 ATYAEIGGLQVT
-2530 DPDPFGT
+2530 DPAPFGT

-2552 DNTTIRNL
+2552 DNATIQGL
-2560 PVGQA
+2560 AAGQT

-2572 EIVDQ
+2572 EITDT
-2577 EGLKDRAQLVITIRG
+2577 EGLTDRAQLVITIRG
-2592 VNDPPVAQIVV
+2592 VNDPPVAQIIVA
-2603 GTAIEKGGVANN
+2603 TAVEKGGVNN
-2615 TGGSDAGGDVTLN
+2615 GTPGSDPSGDVTTL
-2628 ATDPEGDP
+2628 AVDPDGDP
-2636 INVYSVNGQTF
+2636 ISVYSVNGQTF
-2647 PVDPSD
+2647 PTDPA
-2653 PTNLTLP
+2653 LP
-2660 LVVNGTYG
+2660 LVVTGTYG

-2679 FALNNANLDVEGLR
+2679 YALNNGDPTVEGLR
-2693 LNTDRLFEGFTY
+2693 LNTDHLFEGFTY
-2705 VLTDHDPNDPTPVTP
+2705 VLTDNTDPSGATG
-2720 SELSD
+2720 LSD

-2738 NPVATDDG
+2738 APVANDDG
-2746 VQAVEAGGINNNHPG
+2746 MDPLHPVLAIEAGGVNNNQPG
-2761 SDPSGN
+2761 IDPSGN

-2781 ETKTVGSVRTGAES
+2781 ETKAVGSVRTGSEFAT
-2795 AAGTAGS
+2795 GTAGN
-2802 LGIELRGTYG
+2802 LGVELRGNYG

-2823 YRLDNNDPRVQAL
+2823 YRLDNSDPHVQAL
-2836 RTPADQLID
+2836 RTLADQLTD
-2845 DFTYAVVDTEGAQD
+2845 DFTYAVIDTAGAQD
-2859 LATLRITIIG
+2859 YATLRITIRG
-2869 ANDTPVAQNDNVVA
+2869 ANDTPVARNDTARAVEA
-2883 IEKGGR
+2883 GGI
-2889 DNNLPGFNPSG
+2889 NNGTPGINPTG
-2900 NVLTNDTDVDGG
+2900 NVLDNDSDVDAG
-2912 DVLEVTGV
+2912 DVLTVAGI
-2920 RQGLSNGTLGTAFTG
+2920 RQGAHQGAIGSAFTG
-2935 TYGTLTLNADGTFS
+2935 AYGTLTLNADGRYS
-2949 YVLDNDNPLVEALRN
+2949 YIVDNSNPLVEALRT
-2964 DDDRL
+2964 DADTL
-2969 EETFTYSIRDRDGAT
+2969 QEIFVYTIRDRDGAT
-2984 SVAQLTISIHG
+2984 STAQLTITIHG
-2995 RNDAP
+2995 QDDAP
-3000 HAPSLSVIAVEAGG
+3000 HAGTINVIAIEAGG
-3014 TFNGTPGISPT
+3014 TFNDVPGVTPRD
-3025 GNSLT
+3025 NVLRFAT
-3030 DVRDVDA
+3030 DIDGHD
-3037 YGETRLVNG
+3037 ERLGVNAA
-3046 IRNGD
+3046 RFGD
-3051 RDSNGTFNAVDTT
+3051 RNSGIQFITVLGT
-3064 DTTLIGRYGVLH
+3064 DTLIPGQYGVLR
-3076 ITADGRF
+3076 INALGGFSYILNNT
-3083 QYFIDNRLPAV
+3083 LPKV
-3094 EALKPGESLVEFFSY
+3094 EALKPGESLTETFSY
-3109 QVVDADGASDIGVL
+3109 VVTDRAGLADIGEM
-3123 RVTVLGAWD
+3123 RITILGAWD

-3144 AQTQDGGTGYN
+3144 AQTEDGGTGYN

-3179 VGAEVAGGTLEAVNA
+3179 VGTEVAGGTLTAVNA
-3194 GTSNADGTIIQ
+3194 GTSNANGTIVQ
-3205 GLYGQLIIGSDGS
+3205 GLYGQLIIGADGT

-3224 SDNPTVQAL
+3224 SDNPAVLAL

-3245 EVRDNGG
+3245 EVQDNGG
-3252 LVDLAQL
+3252 LVDQAQL

-3270 HANADSADA
+3270 HAHADA
-3279 QEAGGLHNATPGLNP
+3279 ADALEAGGLNNATPGINP
-3294 SGNVVANDTDLEG
+3294 SGNVLSNDTDLEG

-3320 ASGPANGVVGTPLRG
+3320 SSGPANGVVGTPLRG
-3335 LYGTLLMNAN
+3335 LYGTLLINAD
-3345 GSWTYEVDNTLP
+3345 GSWTYEVDNSLA
-3357 AVEALRL
+3357 AVQALRL
-3364 SGQTLTEVF
+3364 PGQTLTEVF
-3373 TYGIHDKFNASDFAR
+3373 TYGIHDKFNAADYAR
-3388 LTIVIHGANDTP
+3388 LTVTIRGANDTP
-3400 IASDDA
+3400 IANDDSA
-3406 ATAVEAGGVNN
+3406 IAVEAGGVNN

-3431 DSDVD
+3431 DTDVD
-3436 SPANGETRQVVQFS
+3436 GVTNGETRQVVLFS
-3450 AENGRSVSAGQSLQ
+3450 GENGRSANAGQSLQ

-3471 INADGSYRYVVDNSN
+3471 INADGSYRYVVDNGN

-3491 MRSAGETLTEVF
+3491 LRSAGQTLTEVF

-3514 SDARLTLTIQGA
+3514 SDARLTVTIRGA

-3541 QVPAPHTSGNVLPND
+3541 QVPAPHTRGNVLPND
-3556 SDVDGGDQLTVTGIR
+3556 SDVDGGDQLSVTGIR
-3571 TGQENESGTAGSIGQ
+3571 TGQENESGRAGTVGQ

-3601 SYTYTIDL
+3601 SYAYTIDL
-3609 SNKEVL
+3609 SNPDVL
-3615 AAAGLGQVLKDYFTY
+3615 AAAGLGQILKDYFTY

-3635 TGLTDQAQLTI
+3635 AGATDQALLTI

-3659 YVGLFAEDGRPHE
+3659 YVDRFADDGQPRE
-3672 PPLGFDPAIFVQP
+3672 PLLGIEPAIFVQP

-3698 WGADGSNID
+3698 WGVDGSNLD
-3707 IFATPEIESQSIGAQ
+3707 IFATPEIQSQSLGAQ
-3722 LGQVKGQF
+3722 LGQIKGQF

-3748 VEGRHGVTSL
+3748 VEGRHGVTGL

-3770 APLPGDMVAK
+3770 APLPADMVTK
-3780 SDKTAQT
+3780 PDKTAQT
-3787 ARGFRAQLRDAA
+3787 APGFRAQLRDAA

>member
-1 MTDPMGTEMDNQGK
+1 MDNQGK
-15 ARAAFLLRPH
+15 ARAAFLLRPSSL
-25 THALALE
+25 ALALE

-51 SQATEA
+51 AQAADA

-72 AAAPAPA
+72 TAAPAPSA

-88 RLENRDQLAANL
+88 RLENREQLAASL

-150 TAQTVDQLGE
+150 TAQTVDQFGE
-160 RLSAWRSELSS
+160 RLSAWRGELSPG
-171 SADIQLY
+171 ADIQLY

-189 ALVNELARWTGADVG
+189 ALVNEIARWTGADVG
-204 ASSNAT
+204 ASNNAT
-210 GASSAGG
+210 GAGSAGG

-250 PTVSISIPSP
+250 PTVSISMPSP

-266 QFTFNIDL
+266 SFNFNIDL
-274 RNTSSQVGYAPY
+274 RNSSSQVGFAPY

-309 LGQAVKSF
+309 LGQAVKSY
-317 VVTFDAA
+317 VVTFDAS

-333 DASGNA
+333 DASGKA
-339 LVINAASVGMK
+339 LVISAASVGMK

-364 VSQDQPTITLQVNA
+364 VSQDQPTISLQVTA

-383 ADTSLTGGSP
+383 ADTSLTTGSP
-393 DLTINARGGFEYGND
+393 DLTIQARGGFEYGND

-415 DPSLVEATLHGLVIH
+415 DPSLVEATLHALAIH
-430 PTLLDITQSINMNEG
+430 PTLLDITQSLNMTEG

-473 VTQSVP
+473 ITQSVP
-479 ADVRVT
+479 EDVRVT

-505 LTDPALIN
+505 LTNPALIA
-513 AAIADPNI
+513 AAIADPNV
-521 FVVAYTIEYATLSA
+521 FVVAYTIDYATLSG

-552 NPVIDPTTGNPVTI
+552 APVIDPDTGDPVTI
-566 SFGPPTATGQWTPLD
+566 SFGPPSATGQWTPLD

-588 ATDVDFT
+588 ATDVDFS

-610 TLQKQAVL
+610 TLQKQALL

-640 LSDYFAFGQNILREG
+640 LSDYFAFGENILREG
-655 EFTITDTLA
+655 QFTVTDTLA
-664 DGQSIVGTPTMT
+664 DGQSIVGAPTMT

-681 VSQTI
+681 VTRTI
-686 ALSYTSVVNADGT
+686 ALVYTATANADGT
-699 TTLTVDIGKSIVN
+699 TTLTVDIGTSLLN
-712 AVGGQGL
+712 AVDGL
-719 GALFGDL
+719 GFGALFGDL
-726 AFDDVQTAATTA
+726 AFDDVQSTATTA
-738 VISYNAR
+738 VISYNAI

-760 NEGDRLGNN
+760 NEGDSLGNN
-769 ATVSANVLEDL
+769 ATVSATVLEDA
-780 INLSQLPQTDGSSTL
+780 INIGDLQSDGSSTL
-795 STIPTSQVDIDLLK
+795 SSIPTSQVDINLLQ

-859 SWGVGNG
+859 GWTVGSG
-866 VGQWSFGAGDSDPS
+866 VGQWSIGPGNSDPA
-880 RAISVSSGAGN
+880 RAISVSSGPGN
-891 SVVFTFGNYTVNQ
+891 SVVFNFGNYSVTQ
-904 AAGGRIELTFT
+904 ATGGRIELTFT

-933 QSSQTTTIDKTV
+933 QSSQTTTINKTV

-980 GTWNKPGTT
+980 GTWNKPGTS
-989 GVPFSGSVT
+989 GVPFGGRVT

-1018 ATALENTGG
+1018 ATAIENTGG

-1035 SITLPPDLSF
+1035 SITLPPDLTF

-1059 GDGTLLRAGVDYS
+1059 GDGTLLRANVDYS
-1072 VSGNQIT
+1072 VSGNRIT

-1097 ADTSGQNIV
+1097 ADTSGQNVV

-1123 LQSTAVLSNY
+1123 LQSTAILSNY
-1133 ASVNNGTDFTP
+1133 ASIDNGTDFTP
-1144 TDLTDLANQQVA
+1144 TDLSDIANQQVA
-1156 TPEIR
+1156 APEVR
-1161 KVFAGGSLTDNDSS
+1161 KVFAGGSLSEGDSS

-1189 MLYDIVIT
+1189 MLYDIVVT

-1211 IPAGLRLDPSFNG
+1211 IPAGLRLDTSFNG
-1224 GLGYQLILT
+1224 GLGYQLIIT
-1233 AGGSGGSLSRDFL
+1233 ASGSGGSLSRDFL

-1266 DARFTFSASTTG
+1266 DARFVFSASTAG
-1278 VDNELGNNSFV
+1278 VDNETGNSSFV
-1289 IRVQLVVSNVQGNQA
+1289 IRVQLVASNVMGNQA
-1304 TRSLQNDARLR
+1304 TRSLQNDARLA

-1325 GSTPLDRTVNRS
+1325 GTTPLNRTVNRS
-1337 GGAPTVVVREPT
+1337 DGAPTVIVREPT
-1349 LQITQAITSTPGV
+1349 LQITQAITSTPGI

-1368 DRVDFTVT
+1368 DRVDFTIT

-1425 QNGRLI
+1425 QNGQLI
-1431 TASGANID
+1431 TANGANID

-1459 GQATFANNARV
+1459 GQADFANNARV

-1476 GVNAGERTGADGVL
+1476 GANAGERTGADGVL

-1517 GGLPDTPPPSDGG
+1517 GGLPDTPPPSDGA
-1530 GVITSAINE
+1530 GVTTSAINE
-1539 NVAIGELIRYRV
+1539 SVAIGEVIRYRV

-1560 PNYQVRI
+1560 PNYQVRL
-1567 ELAAGLEFLPADLN
+1567 ELGAGLQFLPADLN
-1581 NILIALVSDNPNGLT
+1581 NILIALVSDNLNGLS
-1596 TDANLIKGGT
+1596 TDASLIKGGT
-1606 LWMPGSETSPVAGY
+1606 LWMAGNETSPVAGY

-1639 NLNIVK
+1639 NLSIVT
-1645 NADGSQTV
+1645 NANGSQTV

-1663 ETVDGNIE
+1663 ETVDGNVE

-1720 VEPSFDHVYKQVI
+1720 VEPNFDRVHKEVI
-1733 DIQPGPSST
+1733 DIQPGPSTT

-1759 NVHLQDQFPNGSNYQ
+1759 NVHLQDQFPSGSNYQ
-1774 VQSILLNGTALNLNS
+1774 VQGILLNGTALDLNN
-1789 LPAGVRISTNGA
+1789 LPAGVRVSTSGA

-1818 YRVTVPSAVV
+1818 YRVTVPSTVV

-1850 GWGGSVPGTA
+1850 GWGGSVPGAA
-1860 GTAGGERTGQDGA
+1860 GTASGERTGQDGT
-1873 AGLNNYVLSDGL
+1873 AGLNNYVLSDGV
-1885 GLGVVQGTLWNDTLS
+1885 GLGVVQGTLWNDTNS
-1900 ATSSVTPDGPG
+1900 ATGSLTPDGPG
-1911 FAGRTVQLNWAGADN
+1911 FAGRTVQLTWAGADDS
-1926 TFGTADDRVFTTTTD
+1926 FGTADDRVFTTTTD
-1941 ANGQYKFAVLPTG
+1941 ANGQYKFSVLPTG
-1954 SYLVVMPQSIQLAAD
+1954 NYLVVMPQSFQLAAD
-1969 NRYNVR
+1969 NRFNVR

-1987 GSVALSLGEG
+1987 GSVALALGEG
-1997 AVRNADAG
+1997 AVSNANAG

-2013 VNTIAGQHGQEDTVL
+2013 VNTLAGQQGREDTVL
-2028 HVLGLA
+2028 HLLGLA
-2034 IADSDAG
+2034 VADSDAG
-2041 SGIISVTLSVVNGVL
+2041 SGILSITLTVQHGVL
-2056 WQTGTPPASNATPP
+2056 WQTATPPGSNATPP
-2070 GGAGRSLTLTGT
+2070 GGAGRSLTLSGS

-2121 DANGDGIPGQNPAD
+2121 DTNHDGIPGQSAD
-2135 ALTDVDQVQIIVD
+2135 ALTDVDQVQIIVT

-2154 IAVNDAADAV
+2154 IAANDAADAV

-2173 PGSNPSFNVMSND
+2173 PGTNPSFNVLSND
-2186 SDVDIATNNDR
+2186 RDVDIATNNDV
-2197 IQVTSAG
+2197 IKVASAG
-2204 RQGGIQFGVQPNV
+2204 VPGSPELGVPNNSF
-2217 ARIVTGAHGTLE
+2217 RIVTGDFGALM
-2229 IYSTGVV
+2229 IYSTG
-2236 IYTVNNDDAA
+2236 AA
-2246 VQALRQFSDTLAD
+2246 VYLVDNTNPDVQALRSSTDTLSD

-2265 TDLSGATSTATIT
+2265 TDLAGASSSATIT
-2278 ITIHGANDTPVAGD
+2278 ITIHGANDAPVAVD
-2292 DAGNANEAGGVLNG
+2292 DPGSAIEAGGQNNTTVG
-2306 DYDSVRDDAT
+2306 QDAV
-2316 GNVLGNDG
+2316 GNVLSNDT
-2324 DVDLNG
+2324 DVDLYG
-2330 ETKTVTGIR
+2330 ETKEVTGIR
-2339 NLRERVS
+2339 NLREAVP
-2346 GPITDVPDGGSIDLD
+2346 GPITDMVSGVPQIID
-2361 GTYGRLTIYSDGTYR
+2361 GTYGTLTINSDGSYR

-2381 TKTAVERLVVGDT
+2381 TKTAVERLVPGDT
-2394 LLDYFTYR
+2394 LIEYFTYR
-2402 VTDEGGLSD
+2402 VTDAGGLSD

-2419 HGSYDNPV
+2419 SGSYDNPV

-2432 AVAQAAA
+2432 AVAQAGA
-2439 TNDPSLESN
+2439 TDDPALESN
-2448 PTGNVIL
+2448 PSGNVIL
-2455 FPSRPGSAT
+2455 FPSRPGPVT

-2475 DRIDRPSAKLSV
+2475 DRIDRPSSKLTV
-2487 IGIGSGP
+2487 IGIGSMREDP
-2494 EGTLTTLEGVQAG
+2494 NALLDTVGTGTRIAAT
-2507 STSISG
+2507 
-2513 GKVID
+2513 
-2518 AIYAEINGSVAI
+2518 YAEINNVVVT

-2537 LTIGADGSFKFDVNS
+2537 LTINSDGSFQFDVKS
-2552 DNTTIRNL
+2552 DNTIIRGL
-2560 PVGQA
+2560 QAGQA

-2603 GTAIEKGGVANN
+2603 ATAVEKGGVGNG
-2615 TGGSDAGGDVTLN
+2615 TGGSDPSGDVTTL
-2628 ATDPEGDP
+2628 AFDPDGDP
-2636 INVYSVNGQTF
+2636 ISVYSVNGQTF
-2647 PVDPSD
+2647 PADPA
-2653 PTNLTLP
+2653 LP
-2660 LVVNGTYG
+2660 LVVDGEYG

-2679 FALNNANLDVEGLR
+2679 YALNNGDPTVEGLR
-2693 LNTDRLFEGFTY
+2693 LNTDHLFEGFTY
-2705 VLTDHDPNDPTPVTP
+2705 VLTDNTDPTGTTG
-2720 SELSD
+2720 LSD

-2746 VQAVEAGGINNNHPG
+2746 ALAIEAGGVNNNHPG

-2767 VLDNDTDVDSVDNG
+2767 VLDNDSDVDSVDLG
-2781 ETKTVGSVRTGAES
+2781 ETKAVDRVRTGGEFAT
-2795 AAGTAGS
+2795 GTAGS
-2802 LGIELRGTYG
+2802 LGVELRGTYG

-2836 RTPADQLID
+2836 RSAADQLTD
-2845 DFTYAVVDTEGAQD
+2845 DFTYAVVDTDGAQD
-2859 LATLRITIIG
+2859 LATLRITIHG
-2869 ANDTPVAQNDNVVA
+2869 ANDTPVAQNDNVAA
-2883 IEKGGR
+2883 IEQGGR
-2889 DNNLPGFNPSG
+2889 DNDIPGLNPSG
-2900 NVLTNDTDVDGG
+2900 NVLANDSDVDVG
-2912 DVLEVTGV
+2912 DALVLTGV
-2920 RQGLSNGTLGTAFTG
+2920 RQGLRNGTLGSAFSG
-2935 TYGTLTLNADGTFS
+2935 AFGTLVLNADGTFS
-2949 YVLDNDNPLVEALRN
+2949 YVLDNDNPLVEALRH
-2964 DDDRL
+2964 DSDRL
-2969 EETFTYSIRDRDGAT
+2969 EDTFTYTIRDLAGAT
-2984 SVAQLTISIHG
+2984 STAQLTITIHG

-3000 HAPSLSVIAVEAGG
+3000 HAPSLAVIAIEAGG
-3014 TFNGTPGISPT
+3014 TFNGTPGVSPS
-3025 GNSLT
+3025 GNSLN

-3046 IRNGD
+3046 VRNGD
-3051 RDSNGTFNAVDTT
+3051 RSSNATFNAVGDA
-3064 DTTLIGRYGVLH
+3064 DTTLLGRYGVLH
-3076 ITADGRF
+3076 IQADGQF
-3083 QYFIDNRLPAV
+3083 QYVINNRLPEV
-3094 EALKPGESLVEFFSY
+3094 EALKPGESLVEFFTY
-3109 QVVDADGASDIGVL
+3109 QVVDADGASDIGLL
-3123 RVTVLGAWD
+3123 RVAILGAWD

-3144 AQTQDGGTGYN
+3144 AQTEDGGTGYN
-3155 PSGNVLTNDTD
+3155 PSGNVLNNDTD

-3179 VGAEVAGGTLEAVNA
+3179 VGPETAGGTLAAVGA
-3194 GTSNADGTIIQ
+3194 GTSNVDGTLIQ

-3224 SDNPTVQAL
+3224 SNNPAVQAL

-3270 HANADSADA
+3270 HANPDSADA
-3279 QEAGGLHNATPGLNP
+3279 LEAGGLHNATPGLNP
-3294 SGNVVANDTDLEG
+3294 SGNVVDNDTDLEG

-3335 LYGTLLMNAN
+3335 LYGTLLINAD
-3345 GSWTYEVDNTLP
+3345 GSWSYEVDNSLD
-3357 AVEALRL
+3357 AVQALRL
-3364 SGQTLTEVF
+3364 PGQTLSEVF
-3373 TYGIHDKFNASDFAR
+3373 TYGIHDKFNAQSHSR
-3388 LTIVIHGANDTP
+3388 LTIVIRGANDTP
-3400 IASDDA
+3400 IASDDT

-3417 GTPGVDPTGNVLDN
+3417 ATPGLNPSGNVLDN

-3436 SPANGETRQVVQFS
+3436 SVANGETRQVVGFS
-3450 AENGRSVSAGQSLQ
+3450 AENGRNASAGQSLQ

-3471 INADGSYRYVVDNSN
+3471 INADGSYRYVVDNNN

-3491 MRSAGETLTEVF
+3491 MRSAGETLSEVF

-3556 SDVDGGDQLTVTGIR
+3556 SDIDGGDQLSVTGIR
-3571 TGQENESGTAGSIGQ
+3571 TGQENESGTSGSVGQ

-3615 AAAGLGQVLKDYFTY
+3615 AAAGLGQILKDYFTY

-3635 TGLTDQAQLTI
+3635 AGATDQALLTI

-3659 YVGLFAEDGRPHE
+3659 YAGLFAEDGRPHD
-3672 PPLGFDPAIFVQP
+3672 PPLGYDPAIFIQP

-3691 HNLSLSA
+3691 NNLSLSA
-3698 WGADGSNID
+3698 WSADGSNID
-3707 IFATPEIESQSIGAQ
+3707 LFATPEIESQSLGDQ

-3770 APLPGDMVAK
+3770 APLPGDMLAK
-3780 SDKTAQT
+3780 NAEHAQT
-3787 ARGFRAQLRDAA
+3787 APGFRAQLRDAA